1 MEKNYTAMLSEY
13 IAGIQYEQL
22 PQEVLDQVKRLTL
35 HVIGASIGALP
46 IEQTQKTIN
55 MVYAKGGVGEAT
67 VWGSDGK
74 KVPAREAA
82 FANGAISDIMDWED
96 CHWTGHASAGAVPV
110 ALAMGEKL
118 KLSGKDYM
126 TAGVAGFEG
135 YTRIAMAVQPSKEF
149 LKVGSRWGLVSWQI
163 FAASLAA
170 AKAEKMNAHQIQQVL
185 GASMYN
191 AFAPCNRHSDGL
203 GKSDI
208 YHFSHGYCARNG
220 VVAAEITKLGFD
232 NCTTALDGPNGYW
245 HKVSDQQD
253 TSWYTKEF
261 GTHWYICDTYLKH
274 WPTNMWVQTPME
286 ALDEIMKRRPFKLDE
301 VEKIRISPIVPMIC
315 NDYSKSTLSPLDA
328 QFSIPYCLTAYI
340 LDHTMSAKWFSKE
353 MRHNETL
360 MNASKLYEFFGP
372 TKNPTDCFDEFKAG
386 SFPEVTVEVYFK
398 DGSCESKTMRYPKGH
413 PLNNFTL
420 PEQYDHFRLCCKP
433 YMPAEQIEK
442 IITMVDKLEEMDD
455 VNKLAEL
462 CAIH

>member
-1 MEKNYTAMLSEY
+1 
-13 IAGIQYEQL
+13 
-22 PQEVLDQVKRLTL
+22 
-35 HVIGASIGALP
+35 
-46 IEQTQKTIN
+46 
-55 MVYAKGGVGEAT
+55 
-67 VWGSDGK
+67 
-74 KVPAREAA
+74 
-82 FANGAISDIMDWED
+82 
-96 CHWTGHASAGAVPV
+96 
-110 ALAMGEKL
+110 
-118 KLSGKDYM
+118 
-126 TAGVAGFEG
+126 
-135 YTRIAMAVQPSKEF
+135 MAVQPSKEF